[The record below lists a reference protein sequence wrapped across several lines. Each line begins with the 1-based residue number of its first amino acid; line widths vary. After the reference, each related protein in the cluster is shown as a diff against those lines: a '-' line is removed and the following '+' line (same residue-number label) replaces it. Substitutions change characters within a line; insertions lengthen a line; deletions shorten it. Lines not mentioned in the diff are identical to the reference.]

1 MSKYTTG
8 EIARLCGVT
17 VRTVQYYDRRNILN
31 PSELSEGGRR
41 LYTEDDLRRMK
52 LICYLRSLDLPIDS
66 IAQLLAEGNSQEVI
80 TLLLSQREETLRQ
93 ELRELQ
99 EKLSSLEQL
108 SKELKS
114 LDSVSLES
122 IGDIAFKMENS
133 SKLNRTHALML
144 GLGILMDLVW
154 IGTLIYG
161 IVKHIWWPFA
171 AGLALVP
178 ALARRCR
185 LGAGLILGGG
195 LSNLWERLRH
205 GRVYDYVR
213 FPKAPGKL
221 KQYVFN
227 LADFAIFLGA
237 ALVLLGH
244 GRKR

>member
-1 MSKYTTG
+1 MILTVC
-8 EIARLCGVT
+8 IAAVTASACGAA
-17 VRTVQYYDRRNILN
+17 RWY
-31 PSELSEGGRR
+31 
-41 LYTEDDLRRMK
+41 
-52 LICYLRSLDLPIDS
+52 
-66 IAQLLAEGNSQEVI
+66 
-80 TLLLSQREETLRQ
+80 
-93 ELRELQ
+93 
-99 EKLSSLEQL
+99 
-108 SKELKS
+108 
-114 LDSVSLES
+114 
-122 IGDIAFKMENS
+122 
-133 SKLNRTHALML
+133 LNRTSRRETEYGRGRVRLTALWNGGGAF
-144 GLGILMDLVW
+144 GLPIKRK
-154 IGTLIYG
+154 TLTALS
-161 IVKHIWWPFA
+161 A

-178 ALARRCR
+178 ALARRCC

>member
-1 MSKYTTG
+1 MILTVC
-8 EIARLCGVT
+8 IAAVTASACGAA
-17 VRTVQYYDRRNILN
+17 RWY
-31 PSELSEGGRR
+31 
-41 LYTEDDLRRMK
+41 
-52 LICYLRSLDLPIDS
+52 
-66 IAQLLAEGNSQEVI
+66 
-80 TLLLSQREETLRQ
+80 
-93 ELRELQ
+93 
-99 EKLSSLEQL
+99 
-108 SKELKS
+108 
-114 LDSVSLES
+114 
-122 IGDIAFKMENS
+122 
-133 SKLNRTHALML
+133 LNRTSRREPEYGRGRVRLPALWN
-144 GLGILMDLVW
+144 GAGAFGPPIKRK
-154 IGTLIYG
+154 TLTALS
-161 IVKHIWWPFA
+161 A
-171 AGLALVP
+171 AGLALVT